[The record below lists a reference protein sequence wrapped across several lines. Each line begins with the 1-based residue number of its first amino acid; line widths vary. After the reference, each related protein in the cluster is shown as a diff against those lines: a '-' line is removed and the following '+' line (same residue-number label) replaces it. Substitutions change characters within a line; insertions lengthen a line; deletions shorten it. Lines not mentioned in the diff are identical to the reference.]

1 MGFGGIGIWSL
12 LIIIFG
18 VIIPLLIFG
27 PIAKKAG
34 YSRWWALIMLV
45 PVVNLIM
52 IWVFSFAKWPV
63 ENA

>member
-1 MGFGGIGIWSL
+1 MGFGGISIWSL
-12 LIIIFG
+12 LIIIFV
-18 VIIPLLIFG
+18 VIIHILIFG